1 MGGLLPAKSV
11 KRFVTVS
18 LPDSFRSHNVLVL
31 VRLQDR
37 LISNRLALFGF
48 ETDDHG
54 VEGFH
59 EILNGVIDA
68 SIRKRS
74 RDHGEQ
80 IIDYH
85 LGQVKDLG
93 VLLVRSEQVPVEL
106 GGEVS

>member
-1 MGGLLPAKSV
+1 MIL
-11 KRFVTVS
+11 FVLFS
-18 LPDSFRSHNVLVL
+18 LE
-31 VRLQDR
+31 
-37 LISNRLALFGF
+37 A
-48 ETDDHG
+48 DDYR
-54 VEGFH
+54 VEGLH

-93 VLLVRSEQVPVEL
+93 VLLVRSEQVPIKL
-106 GGEVS
+106 SGKVS